1 MTAPGGPSRSAARPS
16 TRSMPRRALPFLVGT
31 ASVAVLVVAWE
42 IIGRREGS
50 ALSSVMPPP
59 SVFLADVAETNFRIG
74 LGSKAPTV
82 YQCVMSTLLRVFAG
96 MAVSLIAALVTGAL
110 LSMSRTARW
119 VLMPIVNL
127 VAPIAP
133 IAWIPIALVLFGVT
147 NRAAVF
153 VVFMGVYFVLTLAT
167 LAEIRRVP
175 PQFLTVAENLG
186 TSAWQRWL
194 FVVMP
199 AVLPGV
205 FTLLRV
211 NFMAAWMSV
220 LVAEMVGLRDGVG
233 AVLMMGRNLFNNNLI
248 MFGMLLIGMCGF
260 VIDKLLGLVQGRLL
274 WWRT

>member
-1 MTAPGGPSRSAARPS
+1 MEVVGESRPAA
-16 TRSMPRRALPFLVGT
+16 RRALPVLVGL
-31 ASVAVLVVAWE
+31 ASVGLLVFAWE
-42 IIGRREGS
+42 LVGRREGS
-50 ALSSVMPPP
+50 ALSAVMPPP
-59 SVFLADVAETNFRIG
+59 SVFLSDIAETQFRIG
-74 LGSKAPTV
+74 LGTKAPTV
-82 YQCVMSTLLRVFAG
+82 YQCVASTLLRVFAG
-96 MAVSLIAALVTGAL
+96 MTVSLVAALLTGAL
-110 LSMSRTARW
+110 LSLSRAARW
-119 VLMPIVNL
+119 MLGPIVSFL
-127 VAPIAP
+127 APIAP

-186 TSAWQRWL
+186 TTAWQRWI
-194 FVVMP
+194 FVVLP

-248 MFGMLLIGMCGF
+248 MFGMLLIGVCGF
-260 VIDKLLGLVQGRLL
+260 VIDKVLALLQGRLL

>member
-1 MTAPGGPSRSAARPS
+1 MASGSHSGGGNRGSRPYLAFAVGAAS
-16 TRSMPRRALPFLVGT
+16 LGA
-31 ASVAVLVVAWE
+31 LVVLWE
-42 IIGRREGS
+42 VMGRREGS
-50 ALSSVMPPP
+50 ALSAVMPPP
-59 SVFLADVAETNFRIG
+59 SVFLADVAETQFHIG
-74 LGSKAPTV
+74 LGSNAPTV
-82 YQCVMSTLLRVFAG
+82 YQCVLSTLLRVFAG
-96 MAVSLIAALVTGAL
+96 MAVSLVAALVTGAL
-110 LSMSRTARW
+110 LSLSRTARW
-119 VLMPIVNL
+119 ILTPLVNL
-127 VAPIAP
+127 LAPIAP
-133 IAWIPIALVLFGVT
+133 IAWIPIALVLFGIT
-147 NRAAVF
+147 NEAAVF

-175 PQFLTVAENLG
+175 PQYLTVAENLG

-233 AVLMMGRNLFNNNLI
+233 AVLMMGRNLFNSNLI
-248 MFGMLLIGMCGF
+248 MFGMLLIGACGF
-260 VIDKLLGLVQGRLL
+260 VIDKLLALVQHRLL

>member
-1 MTAPGGPSRSAARPS
+1 MDAAARSSAAR
-16 TRSMPRRALPFLVGT
+16 RRPPPYLPFLVGA
-31 ASVAVLVVAWE
+31 ASVGALVLLWEVV
-42 IIGRREGS
+42 GRREGA
-50 ALSSVMPPP
+50 ALSAVMPPP
-59 SVFLADVAETNFRIG
+59 SVFLADVAETQFHIG
-74 LGSKAPTV
+74 LGSNAPTV
-82 YQCVMSTLLRVFAG
+82 YQCVASTLLRVFAG
-96 MAVSLIAALVTGAL
+96 MAISLVAALVTGAV
-110 LSMSRTARW
+110 LSLSRTARW
-119 VLMPIVNL
+119 ILTPIVNL
-127 VAPIAP
+127 LAPIAP
-133 IAWIPIALVLFGVT
+133 IAWIPIALVLFGIT

-175 PQFLTVAENLG
+175 PQYLTVAENLG

-205 FTLLRV
+205 FTLMRV

-233 AVLMMGRNLFNNNLI
+233 SVLMMGRNLFNSNLI
-248 MFGMLLIGMCGF
+248 MFGMLLIGGCGF
-260 VIDKLLGLVQGRLL
+260 IIDKLLALVQHRLL